1 MIRFSLFVEGNP
13 TSGMSSGPVS
23 SPSLF
28 DGSVLSQRISKFS
41 GSMGVVHEPIL
52 PLVDTSGREGR
63 CPLSHIVLGGR
74 GQHRSVLGRTNEE

>member
-23 SPSLF
+23 SPSLV

-41 GSMGVVHEPIL
+41 GSNLGAVHEPIL
-52 PLVDTSGREGR
+52 PPSTIDPHKLMAFPDD
-63 CPLSHIVLGGR
+63 
-74 GQHRSVLGRTNEE
+74 